1 MTENTETETGRN
13 AEADAAAE
21 ERELV
26 AAGRMTTTA
35 AEDHADADGFTGSA
49 AGQPPAPGTVGIGL
63 VGWLRWFWR
72 QLTSMRV
79 ALILLFLLSLAA
91 VPGSLVPQQ
100 SENALKVSEFRTAH
114 TELSP
119 LYDKLGLFHVYS
131 SPWFSAIYILL
142 FVSLAGCIIP
152 RCWQFA
158 KVLRAKP
165 PAAPRHLVRM
175 PVYARWRTSARPEEV
190 LDGAEKVLR
199 KRRFRVGRAP
209 SAFSL
214 GSEKGYLRE
223 VGNLL
228 FHVSLFGLLIA
239 FAVGKL
245 YGGQGSAL
253 VIQGHGFTNTL
264 TQYDDFSPSTFYG
277 ADNLDDFGFTLNS
290 FKATYQTSG
299 DQLGTART
307 FDAYVDYWNGDPG
320 KTKRATIQVNHPL
333 KIGGSNVYLVN
344 HGYAPVVTVR
354 DAKGNVAYT
363 GPSPCL
369 QQDQNWTST
378 CAIKV
383 ADYTSKDGRSTQL
396 GFGGIFAPTMVVDS
410 VRGPHSVFP
419 ALDNPA
425 LYLTGYVGDLGI
437 DSGLP
442 QNVYQLDTTH
452 MKQMTASQGAPA
464 KAALTPGQTWT
475 LPNGAGTLTFNGVQ
489 QWAQFNVAHNP
500 GSSSALISAVLA
512 IIGLIGSLFVQR
524 RRIWVRAVEGP
535 DGTTLVEV
543 AGLGRSESARIAE
556 ELADVAVDLQQ
567 SAPADV
573 AEASEDSED
582 AGDPEPSEDSADDV
596 PGPRAET
603 TSPAAAAATSD
614 LPPKE

>member
-1 MTENTETETGRN
+1 VTEKTDTETDRGTGPE
-13 AEADAAAE
+13 AEAADAAE
-21 ERELV
+21 ERELA

-35 AEDHADADGFTGSA
+35 AEDHTDGYTGSA
-49 AGQPPAPGTVGIGL
+49 TGEPPAQGAVGIGVL
-63 VGWLRWFWR
+63 GWLRWFWR

-91 VPGSLVPQQ
+91 VPGSLVPQT
-100 SENALKVSEFRTAH
+100 SASSLKVSEFQQNH
-114 TELSP
+114 TTLAP
-119 LYDKLGLFHVYS
+119 VYDKLGLFHVYS

-142 FVSLAGCIIP
+142 FISLAGCIVP
-152 RCWQFA
+152 RCWQFT
-158 KVLRAKP
+158 KVLRGRP

-175 PVYARWRTSARPEEV
+175 PVYARWRTSADPDAV
-190 LDGAEKVLR
+190 LAGAERTLR
-199 KRRFRVGRAP
+199 KRRFRVGRSG
-209 SAFSL
+209 SAL

-239 FAVGKL
+239 FAVGKM

-264 TQYDDFSPSTFYG
+264 TQYDDFTPSTFYG
-277 ADNLDDFGFTLNS
+277 ADNLDDFGFSLDS
-290 FKATYQTSG
+290 FKATYQASG
-299 DQLGTART
+299 DQQGTART
-307 FDAYVDYWNGDPG
+307 FDAHIHYWNGDPA
-320 KTKRATIQVNHPL
+320 KTRKGTIQVNHPL
-333 KIGGSNVYLVN
+333 KIGGSNVYLEA

-354 DAKGNVAYT
+354 DAKGNTAYT
-363 GPSPCL
+363 GPTPCL
-369 QQDQNWTST
+369 PQDGDFTST

-383 ADYTSKDGRSTQL
+383 ADYTGKDGKSTQL

-410 VRGPHSVFP
+410 QRGPHSVFP
-419 ALDNPA
+419 ALDDPA
-425 LYLTGYVGDLGI
+425 LYLTGYSGDLGV

-452 MKQMTASQGAPA
+452 MKQLAASQGAPA
-464 KAALTPGQTWT
+464 KAALTPGQSWQ

-489 QWAQFNVAHNP
+489 QWANFTVAHNP
-500 GSSSALISAVLA
+500 GSSSALLSAILA
-512 IIGLIGSLFVQR
+512 ILGLIGSLFVQR
-524 RRIWVRAVEGP
+524 RRIWVRAVQGP

-573 AEASEDSED
+573 ASGED
-582 AGDPEPSEDSADDV
+582 ASAGDA
-596 PGPRAET
+596 AET
-603 TSPAAAAATSD
+603 ADAAAAATATAD
-614 LPPKE
+614 LPTKE